1 MRRTFLLSA
10 AVVLLLSCG
19 AFAAMAQMQGF
30 EVDAANRVMRVGG
43 HGSAEGGNMIVV
55 GPQRQFDAWRGGVAM
70 QSEEAVLAQGASTV
84 GACGSAGVRQNASMD
99 ASQGQ
104 HVGGWRAG
112 RQMGGQSL
120 DLSLGTRAYKSGGI
134 GSAVGAQGAVGSQ
147 NQAAFTPRGSSA
159 ASQSVA
165 VGQLAAVS
173 GGPCSHVEVNNSVE
187 VGMTQSHAV
196 TGRRHHPR
204 PHPHCDP

>member
-1 MRRTFLLSA
+1 
-10 AVVLLLSCG
+10 
-19 AFAAMAQMQGF
+19 
-30 EVDAANRVMRVGG
+30 
-43 HGSAEGGNMIVV
+43 MIVV
-55 GPQRQFDAWRGGVAM
+55 GPQRQFDAWRGGAAM

-187 VGMTQSHAV
+187 VGMTQSHVV
-196 TGRRHHPR
+196 TSCRHHPR
-204 PHPHCDP
+204 PRPHCDP